1 MASFD
6 FDASSV
12 PATDKS
18 FEVLAPGWYTASI
31 TGAEVKQTKSGT
43 GSYLRVEYTISG
55 PTGAGRKVWSNY
67 NVRNENSKAESI
79 GREQLAE
86 LCRCIGLVRVN
97 DTDQLLGENVS
108 VKLKVREASGGY
120 DAQNEVQAHKS
131 LEGSA
136 PPAPVAAAAP
146 KAAPK
151 AGPKPPWAK

>member
-12 PATDKS
+12 PQTDKS
-18 FEVLAPGWYTASI
+18 YEVLAPGWYTASI
-31 TGAEVKQTKSGT
+31 TGAEVKATKSGT
-43 GSYLRVEYTISG
+43 GQYLRVEYTVSG

-67 NVRNENSKAESI
+67 NVRNENPKAESI

-86 LCRCIGLVRVN
+86 LCRCVGLARVN
-97 DTDQLLGENVS
+97 DTDQLLGANVS
-108 VKLKVREASGGY
+108 VKLKVREASNGY
-120 DAQNEVQAHKS
+120 DATNEVQGHKS

-136 PPAPVAAAAP
+136 TPAP
-146 KAAPK
+146 KAAAPAK

>member
-12 PATDKS
+12 PQTEKS
-18 FEVLAPGWYTASI
+18 YEVLPAGWYTASV

-43 GSYLRVEYTISG
+43 GQYLRVEYTISG
-55 PTGAGRKVWSNY
+55 PSGAGRKVWSNY
-67 NVRNENSKAESI
+67 NVRNENPKAESI

-86 LCRCIGLVRVN
+86 LCRCVGLSRVN
-97 DTDQLLGENVS
+97 DTDQLLGCNVS
-108 VKLKVREASGGY
+108 VKLKVREASNGY
-120 DAQNEVQAHKS
+120 DAQNEVQGHKS

-136 PPAPVAAAAP
+136 TPAPAKGAP
-146 KAAPK
+146 AK

>member
-1 MASFD
+1 MQFD
-6 FDASSV
+6 FNPSDV

-31 TGAEVKQTKSGT
+31 TGAEVKATKSGT
-43 GSYLRVEYTISG
+43 GQYLRVEYTISG
-55 PTGAGRKVWSNY
+55 PSGAGRKVWSNY
-67 NVRNENSKAESI
+67 NVRNENPKAESI

-86 LCRCIGLVRVN
+86 LCRCVGLARVN
-97 DTDQLLGENVS
+97 DTDQLLGCNVS
-108 VKLKVREASGGY
+108 VKLKVREASNGY
-120 DAQNEVQAHKS
+120 EAQNEVQAHKS

-136 PPAPVAAAAP
+136 TPAPAAAAP

>member
-12 PATDKS
+12 PTTEKN

-31 TGAEVKQTKSGT
+31 SGAEVKATKSGT
-43 GSYLRVEYTISG
+43 GQYLRVEYTISG

-67 NVRNENSKAESI
+67 NVRNENPKAESI

-86 LCRCIGLVRVN
+86 LCRCVGLARVN
-97 DTDQLLGENVS
+97 DTDQLLGAHVS
-108 VKLKVREASGGY
+108 VKLKVREASNGY
-120 DAQNEVQAHKS
+120 DAQNEVQGHKA

-136 PPAPVAAAAP
+136 PPAPAAAKA
-146 KAAPK
+146 AAPK
-151 AGPKPPWAK
+151 AGPKPPWSK

>member
-6 FDASSV
+6 FDASTI
-12 PATDKS
+12 PTTDKS
-18 FEVLAPGWYTASI
+18 YEVLPAGWYTASV

-43 GSYLRVEYTISG
+43 GQYLRVEYTISG

-67 NVRNENSKAESI
+67 NVRNENPKAESI

-86 LCRCIGLVRVN
+86 LCRCVGLARVN
-97 DTDQLLGENVS
+97 DTDQLLGCNVS
-108 VKLKVREASGGY
+108 VKLKVREASNGY
-120 DAQNEVQAHKS
+120 DAQNEVQGHKS

-136 PPAPVAAAAP
+136 TPAPAAAP
-146 KAAPK
+146 KAAAK

>member
-12 PATDKS
+12 PVTEKS
-18 FEVLAPGWYTASI
+18 FEVLPAGWYTASV
-31 TGAEVKQTKSGT
+31 TGADLKATKSGT
-43 GSYLRVEYTISG
+43 GQYLRIEYTISG

-67 NVRNENSKAESI
+67 NVRNENPKAESI

-86 LCRCIGLVRVN
+86 LCRCVGLARVN
-97 DTDQLLGENVS
+97 DTDQLLGCNVS
-108 VKLKVREASGGY
+108 VKLKVREASNGY
-120 DAQNEVQAHKS
+120 EATNEVQGHKA

-136 PPAPVAAAAP
+136 PPAPAAAAP
-146 KAAPK
+146 KGAAK

>member
-1 MASFD
+1 MQFD
-6 FDASSV
+6 FNPSDV
-12 PATDKS
+12 PATEKS

-43 GSYLRVEYTISG
+43 GQYLRVEYTISG
-55 PTGAGRKVWSNY
+55 PSGAGRKVWSNY
-67 NVRNENSKAESI
+67 NVRNENPKAESI

-86 LCRCIGLVRVN
+86 LCRCVGLARVN
-97 DTDQLLGENVS
+97 DTDQLLGANVS

-120 DAQNEVQAHKS
+120 EAQNEVQGHKS

-136 PPAPVAAAAP
+136 TPAPAAAKGAP
-146 KAAPK
+146 AK